1 MNIGFLSFDGN
12 IGEGGVQTVSYI
24 LATEFE
30 KYDIHSF
37 LICDTIRY
45 KECPTCYKA
54 RFLYKNSKYNADLE
68 KFIKENSIQIIINNC
83 VVKSVYTGAE
93 IREILNKNNCKL
105 ITVIHAKPDL
115 IKVTPSVRSLLWDIR
130 TSTNVLNKLNL
141 IIRLLAFPMYKS
153 MSNKKYIH
161 WRRALYDNSDKIVV
175 LSEKYV
181 HNLCSMIDVA
191 ENDEKVIAIPNP
203 LRFDPCFTTDMINS
217 KRNEVLIVSRLEES
231 SKGLSVVFKIWRDIE
246 RSRKYADW
254 HLTIVGSGR
263 DSDYYR
269 QLCKKYKLENVSFE
283 GYQNP
288 LPYYQRAK
296 IFLMTSYHEGLPM
309 SVLEAQQC
317 GMPVIAFDNY
327 ESITD
332 IIING
337 YNGFIVKAGDIKN
350 FGYRLQQVITNHSLY
365 DELAMNSVRKSE
377 DFKIDVVAA
386 RWVALFKNC
395 NNQ

>member
-1 MNIGFLSFDGN
+1 MNIGFLSFDGD

-30 KYDIHSF
+30 RYGIHSF

-45 KECPTCYKA
+45 KECPVCYKA
-54 RFLYKNSKYNADLE
+54 RFLYRNSKDNADLE

-83 VVKSVYTGAE
+83 VVKSIYTGAE
-93 IREILNKNNCKL
+93 IREILNNNNCKL

-130 TSTNVLNKLNL
+130 TSANVLNKLNL
-141 IIRLLAFPMYKS
+141 IIRLLAFPLYKAI
-153 MSNKKYIH
+153 SNKKYIR
-161 WRRALYDNSDKIVV
+161 WRRALYDNSDKMVV

-191 ENDEKVIAIPNP
+191 ENDEKVIALPNP
-203 LRFDPCFTTDMINS
+203 LRFDANFTTDKINS

-246 RSRKYADW
+246 RCGKYANW

-263 DSDYYR
+263 DCAYYK
-269 QLCKKYKLENVSFE
+269 QLCKKYKLKNVSFE

-317 GMPVIAFDNY
+317 GVPVIAFNNY

-337 YNGFIVKAGDIKN
+337 YNGFIVKAGDIKT
-350 FGYRLQQVITNHSLY
+350 FGYRLQQVITNHSLFE
-365 DELAMNSVRKSE
+365 ELAINSVRKSE
-377 DFKIDVVAA
+377 NFKIEVVAA
-386 RWVALFKNC
+386 KWIALFKNL
-395 NNQ
+395 Q